1 MPRSIYFTHTYAQ
14 RSGLQR
20 FLSISCGSWNERVSP
35 PPTEKGWDLS
45 HPEWGS
51 GHIGTSVCYNSTS
64 TCVHQWVDPPLPQ
77 QSLAKIVSPC
87 FFPFSASF
95 ILSFH
100 IQNSAER
107 WVRFSICR
115 SWNAPVFLPYQDWW
129 TIREDMAIVVRWPPT
144 RAPTDSSTRRSSFE
158 KAD

>member
-1 MPRSIYFTHTYAQ
+1 MHKEVGCSV
-14 RSGLQR
+14 SC
-20 FLSISCGSWNERVSP
+20 LSRAVLEMRESPP